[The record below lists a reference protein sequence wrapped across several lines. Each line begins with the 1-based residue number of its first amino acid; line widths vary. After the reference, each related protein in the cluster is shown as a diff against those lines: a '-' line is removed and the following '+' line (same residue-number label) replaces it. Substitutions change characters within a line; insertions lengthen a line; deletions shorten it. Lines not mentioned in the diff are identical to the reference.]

1 MTLRARLTLVLGIL
15 VVGPLVAG
23 AVLIGIAVPR
33 AAADR
38 TDATLAAA
46 GSGVAATAATTCRT
60 AGSAVRAP
68 ARDLGVTTPN
78 AAAKGVVE
86 DGLVEWAAVLDRT
99 GAVVA
104 RSGSVPEGVALADA
118 GRCSRGEAV
127 AGAVADRAQAA
138 VGRPDG
144 PYTVV
149 AGTTVDAGTLTQ
161 WAADLGFDGAVRLD
175 IGGTPVAASGET
187 GLAGQTSLTAVP
199 GVGQPFSVV
208 VAVDRPSGALLVQTV
223 VLVVLVSLVLAVLL
237 ARWLAD
243 DMVRPVE
250 EVTALAEEVAAGDLT
265 RTIEVSRGDEVGRL
279 ATAFNHM
286 TSELR
291 GYVHALESS
300 RDAMRANLKRLGD
313 ALSATHNLDTLLP
326 VVLESA
332 LSSVGAGAGLLLLS
346 DDERTLTV
354 RAELGMADTGQPVP
368 VGVPHGQGVLGLVAS
383 TGEVARG
390 LLGEGSLQPSP
401 DEPSHGQ
408 VLAVPLTRGS
418 LDVIGVIALY
428 LPLEAEWFTDADAD
442 ALVALADQA
451 AIAVENVMLHN
462 EAQRASLTDPLT
474 GLWNIRYLSMVIAQ
488 EIERA
493 SRFDRPLAL
502 LMLDLDHFKRINDRY
517 GHQRGDAV
525 LMEVA
530 QRLRDQ
536 VREVDTVARYGGEE
550 FVVVLPETSIE
561 GALNVAERIGAAVRD
576 RPFAGQS
583 ARPLQVTVS
592 IGASVFP
599 SHGTSPDELIR
610 AADAALYVAKESGRD
625 RSVAADAGASHI

>member
-1 MTLRARLTLVLGIL
+1 MTLRARLTLVLGFL

-33 AAADR
+33 ATADR

-46 GSGVAATAATTCRT
+46 GSGVAAKAATTCRT
-60 AGSAVRAP
+60 AGSAVRAL
-68 ARDLGVTTPN
+68 ARDLGVTDPQT
-78 AAAKGVVE
+78 AVDGVVA
-86 DGLVEWAAVLDRT
+86 DGLVDWAAVLD
-99 GAVVA
+99 GQGEVVA
-104 RSGSVPEGVALADA
+104 RSSVVPPGVALADA

-127 AGAVADRAQAA
+127 AGAVADRSRA
-138 VGRPDG
+138 VVRGADG
-144 PYTVV
+144 SWTVV
-149 AGTTVDAGTLTQ
+149 AGTTVDAGTLAQ
-161 WAADLGFDGAVRLD
+161 WAADLGFDGAIRLD
-175 IGGTPVAASGET
+175 IGGTEVASSGDT
-187 GLAGQTSLTAVP
+187 GLADQTSLTAVA
-199 GVGQPFSVV
+199 GAGQPFSAV
-208 VAVDRPSGALLVQTV
+208 VAVDRPSGTLLVQTV
-223 VLVVLVSLVLAVLL
+223 VLVVLVALVLAVLL

-279 ATAFNHM
+279 AAAFNHM
-286 TSELR
+286 TTELR

-300 RDAMRANLKRLGD
+300 RDAMRANLERLGE
-313 ALSATHNLDTLLP
+313 ALSATHDLDTLLP

-346 DDERTLTV
+346 EDERTFTV
-354 RAELGMADTGQPVP
+354 RAEQWMSDTGQPVP
-368 VGVPHGQGVLGLVAS
+368 AVVHSGQGVLGRVAS

-390 LLGEGSLQPSP
+390 LLGEGALRPAP
-401 DEPSHGQ
+401 DEPAEGQ
-408 VLAVPLTRGS
+408 ILAARLTSGA
-418 LDVIGVIALY
+418 VVMGVIALY
-428 LPLEAEWFTDADAD
+428 LPQESEWFTDADAD
-442 ALVALADQA
+442 ALVSLADQA

-462 EAQRASLTDPLT
+462 EAQLASLTDPLT
-474 GLWNIRYLSMVIAQ
+474 GLWNIRYLNMVIAQ

-502 LMLDLDHFKRINDRY
+502 LMLDLDHFKHVNDRY

-550 FVVVLPETSIE
+550 FVVVLPETAMA
-561 GALNVAERIGAAVRD
+561 GALNVAERIGEAVRD
-576 RPFAGQS
+576 QPIGGQS

-592 IGASVFP
+592 TGAAVFP
-599 SHGTSPDELIR
+599 DHGTTPEELIR
-610 AADAALYVAKESGRD
+610 AADAALYVAKETGRD
-625 RSVAADAGASHI
+625 RSVAADAGAPHI